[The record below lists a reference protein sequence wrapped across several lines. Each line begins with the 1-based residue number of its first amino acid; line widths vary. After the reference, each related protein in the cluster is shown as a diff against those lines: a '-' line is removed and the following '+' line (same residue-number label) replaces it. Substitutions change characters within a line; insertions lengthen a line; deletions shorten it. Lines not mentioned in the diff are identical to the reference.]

1 LEPPEKDGQDAGVA
15 PWGLKWSMKIAQ
27 GPTFPPGVTCYV
39 DLTGFLHRLAY
50 MHGPHGLN
58 PQQVTSRITGEPTW
72 GIVGTFNQLHTLA
85 KQRPVHIIAFADSP
99 QDGFRAEL
107 LPDYKRKSGSPYL
120 GRQLERLAQ
129 CLPHLGIAVVGAH
142 NEFPGMEAED
152 LIARAV
158 KSVHEPAVV
167 VSYDK
172 DLLQLVG
179 ENVNHFNP
187 YKKHLVT
194 PASISAYLKQEFLPT
209 EANLTGHDMAVF
221 LACTGDESDGVRP
234 IGGIGPV
241 TLGHYYE
248 KLPGGLSNPE
258 KIDALRAIDLEAKK
272 NAGKV
277 ADWTQALLNLQA
289 TDLDTERQRGIDLGT
304 IPEPRTNR
312 EAFRQ
317 VLEDLTM
324 QSFLKDYDRWFAPF
338 EALRQPSLAMA

>member
-1 LEPPEKDGQDAGVA
+1 
-15 PWGLKWSMKIAQ
+15 MKIAQ

-50 MHGPHGLN
+50 MPGPHGLN

-85 KQRPVHIIAFADSP
+85 KQRPARIIAFADSP

-120 GRQLERLAQ
+120 GRQLERLTQ
-129 CLPHLGIAVVGAH
+129 CLPHLGIAVVGAR
-142 NEFPGMEAED
+142 NAFPGTEAED

-158 KSVHEPAVV
+158 KSARELAVV

-194 PASISAYLKQEFLPT
+194 RASINAYLKQEFLPT
-209 EANLTGHDMAVF
+209 KAELTGHDMAVF
-221 LACTGDESDGVRP
+221 LACTGDESDGIRP

-258 KIDALRAIDLEAKK
+258 KIDALRGIDLEVKK
-272 NAGKV
+272 DAGKA
-277 ADWTQALLNLQA
+277 ADWAQAQLNLRA
-289 TDLDTERQRGIDLGT
+289 TDLDTERQHVIDLGT
-304 IPEPRTNR
+304 IPEPRPNK
-312 EAFRQ
+312 EAFRG

-324 QSFLKDYDRWFAPF
+324 QSFLKQYDRWFAPF
-338 EALRQPSLAMA
+338 EALRQPSLSMA

>member
-1 LEPPEKDGQDAGVA
+1 MLRPLCTDRIEV
-15 PWGLKWSMKIAQ
+15 LC
-27 GPTFPPGVTCYV
+27 VT
-39 DLTGFLHRLAY
+39 LTG
-50 MHGPHGLN
+50 
-58 PQQVTSRITGEPTW
+58 
-72 GIVGTFNQLHTLA
+72 
-85 KQRPVHIIAFADSP
+85 KQRPARIIAFADSP

-107 LPDYKRKSGSPYL
+107 LPDYKRKNGSPYL

-129 CLPHLGIAVVGAH
+129 CLPYLGIAVVGAH

-158 KSVHEPAVV
+158 KSVRGSAVV

-194 PASISAYLKQEFLPT
+194 LASLNAYLKQEFLPT
-209 EANLTGHDMAVF
+209 KAELTGHDMAVF
-221 LACTGDESDGVRP
+221 LACTGDESDGIRP

-258 KIDALRAIDLEAKK
+258 KIEALRAIDLEAKK

-277 ADWTQALLNLQA
+277 ADWTQAQLNLQA

-304 IPEPRTNR
+304 IPEPRPNR